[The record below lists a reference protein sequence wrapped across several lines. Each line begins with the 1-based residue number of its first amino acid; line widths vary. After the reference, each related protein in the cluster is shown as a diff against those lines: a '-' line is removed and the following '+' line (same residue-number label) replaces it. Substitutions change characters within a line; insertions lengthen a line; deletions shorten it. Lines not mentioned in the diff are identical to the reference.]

1 MSLQYLC
8 FLLLQDYSQ
17 LFYSSVDIRATFRRR
32 ISSRL
37 WLCIW
42 STILFNNYLS
52 LWSIYTSAIVS
63 LQNKEYVN
71 LHECYWNYSG
81 LLKTRKFHY
90 EGNARIDGNGYTSR
104 SLISIKQ
111 WTNWQEKETAK
122 IAIII
127 PWEKLKELKFYEE
140 PIHSPKEINSHTS
153 NSSVQT
159 NSLKEIFSNIT
170 SIQTIILR

>member
-42 STILFNNYLS
+42 STFLANNYFS
-52 LWSIYTSAIVS
+52 LWSIFSWTIVS

-71 LHECYWNYSG
+71 WHECYWNYSG
-81 LLKTRKFHY
+81 LLKVRKLHY
-90 EGNARIDGNGYTSR
+90 AGNAHIDLNSYTSR
-104 SLISIKQ
+104 SLISIKE
-111 WTNWQEKETAK
+111 WTNWPEKETAK
-122 IAIII
+122 ITIII
-127 PWEKLKELKFYEE
+127 PREKLKELKTYKE
-140 PIHSPKEINSHTS
+140 PLHTPKEINSHTS

-159 NSLKEIFSNIT
+159 NNLKEIFCKLT
-170 SIQTIILR
+170 SIQTVILW